1 MEPGPPEVCLRGARL
16 SYGGRPVFRD
26 LDLTLESGTW
36 TGLLGES
43 GVGKSSLLRFLAGR
57 SDGVAKADSMTCSDG
72 LPLFGRISYMAQQDL
87 LMPWLTVLDN
97 VTLGYRL
104 RDRSHRAPAVLARAR
119 GLLAAVGL
127 GAQAGDLPA
136 SLSGGMRQRAA
147 LARTLME
154 DRPVVLMDE
163 PFSALDAIT
172 RLRLQNLAAELL
184 AERSVLLVTH
194 DPLEALRLCH
204 RVLVLSGQPAR
215 LERPLEI
222 SGRPPRPSDDP
233 DVLTLQGALLARLAE
248 GRAAA

>member
-1 MEPGPPEVCLRGARL
+1 
-16 SYGGRPVFRD
+16 
-26 LDLTLESGTW
+26 
-36 TGLLGES
+36 
-43 GVGKSSLLRFLAGR
+43 
-57 SDGVAKADSMTCSDG
+57 
-72 LPLFGRISYMAQQDL
+72 
-87 LMPWLTVLDN
+87 
-97 VTLGYRL
+97 
-104 RDRSHRAPAVLARAR
+104 
-119 GLLAAVGL
+119 
-127 GAQAGDLPA
+127 
-136 SLSGGMRQRAA
+136 
-147 LARTLME
+147 ME

-184 AERSVLLVTH
+184 DGRSVLLVTH

-204 RVLVLSGQPAR
+204 RVLVLSGQPAH